1 MHTAGVSW
9 LKQSLR
15 AHIVVPKEERRTKSR
30 SSHGRSLFLS
40 YDVHL
45 TEGRRQ
51 RCYLR
56 KKGVFVIERKPLT
69 EMSYENITQALN
81 ELKHEVLSHQLF
93 LSSFSKAVRA
103 GEIKG
108 LTKSS
113 LFRMTLAYFLLVP
126 DAKEKFLRELEK
138 QLKSKRTHSRMPD

>member
-1 MHTAGVSW
+1 M
-9 LKQSLR
+9 
-15 AHIVVPKEERRTKSR
+15 
-30 SSHGRSLFLS
+30 
-40 YDVHL
+40 
-45 TEGRRQ
+45 
-51 RCYLR
+51 
-56 KKGVFVIERKPLT
+56 T

-138 QLKSKRTHSRMPD
+138 QLKSKK